1 MSTTKNDKKISN
13 ITIND
18 ITKYVESEIMNL
30 LPKEEDYPAEIVK
43 AMNYAMS
50 AGGKR
55 IRPTLLYLSY
65 MMYLSYFNGVPD
77 MIDREKYAEDL
88 KGQFPMESVF
98 MTAIEMIHTHSLIHD
113 DLPALDN
120 DTLRRGRATVH
131 VEFSESTAILAGDA
145 LLNLAYELV
154 SRSIMIHQNEL
165 LRQISFDKNIDN
177 YAILISGYSNAMDTL
192 LRKTGIN
199 GMLGG
204 QALDVELSGQSITS
218 EQRDYIYKN
227 KTCALIEAPLMIGGI
242 LAGAGERDVLLL
254 EEAGRALGMAFQ
266 VQDDILDVIGDA
278 EKLGKEVHQDS
289 RNEKNTYVDEFGIE
303 ESKAFVE
310 RKSKEAMKILGGLVT
325 KNDALDLLLELI
337 ESMIHRES

>member
-1 MSTTKNDKKISN
+1 MSAVDISQ
-13 ITIND
+13 

-30 LPKEEDYPAEIVK
+30 LPKEDDYPAEIVK

-50 AGGKR
+50 SGGKR
-55 IRPTLLYLSY
+55 IRPTLLYLTY

-77 MIDREKYAEDL
+77 MIDRDKYAEEL
-88 KGQFPMESVF
+88 EGLFPMESVF

-145 LLNLAYELV
+145 LLNLAYEIV

-165 LRQISFDKNIDN
+165 LKQISFDKNIDN
-177 YAILISGYSNAMDTL
+177 YAILISGYANAMDTL

-204 QALDVELSGQSITS
+204 QALDVQLSGKKISS
-218 EQRDYIYKN
+218 EDRDYIYKN

-242 LAGAGERDVLLL
+242 LAGAPERDVMLL
-254 EEAGRALGMAFQ
+254 EEAGRSLGMAFQ

-278 EKLGKEVHQDS
+278 DKLGKEVHQDS
-289 RNEKNTYVDEFGIE
+289 RNEKNTYVDEYGLE

-310 RKSKEAMKILGGLVT
+310 RKSKEAIKIIAGLVT
-325 KNDALDLLLELI
+325 KNDALDLLTELI
-337 ESMIHRES
+337 ESMINREF